1 MPQIGFTD
9 TPSFYVEK
17 LTTKTPMPAMHHH
30 KTYELFYVVRG
41 GREYFIEEGF
51 YRLSE
56 GDLVIIPKNLLHR
69 TDGRDATR
77 YLVYFSY
84 DYLARF
90 FTAETLGALSLDRPF
105 VFRGEGAE
113 REYLNRIF
121 AALLSDYMGVARER
135 NPEDDPV
142 LAGYLYQ
149 ILFTLTN
156 SSNLYVPES
165 YSDSRIEKIVRY
177 INENFHRI
185 GDIDE
190 IASHFYISKYH
201 LCRIFKENLGVGLV
215 AYLNTVKI
223 RAACEMIKEKSLSL
237 TEISSRCGFN
247 SPSYFCK
254 VFRLER
260 AMSPSEYKRRLN
272 K

>member
-90 FTAETLGALSLDRPF
+90 FTVETLGALSLDRPF

-121 AALLSDYMGVARER
+121 AALLSDYTGAAREKK
-135 NPEDDPV
+135 PEDDPV

-156 SSNLYVPES
+156 SSSCLLCGNVLGPFPKAKLTNAH
-165 YSDSRIEKIVRY
+165 SDCAGGDNDYLVSGILDIADNFTQFFYPADIHMSR
-177 INENFHRI
+177 
-185 GDIDE
+185 G
-190 IASHFYISKYH
+190 ISK
-201 LCRIFKENLGVGLV
+201 
-215 AYLNTVKI
+215 
-223 RAACEMIKEKSLSL
+223 RAGTDLDYNSHGEPPIYCISLLYIEWS
-237 TEISSRCGFN
+237 G
-247 SPSYFCK
+247 K
-254 VFRLER
+254 
-260 AMSPSEYKRRLN
+260 
-272 K
+272 